1 MMELSKEL
9 ERLGRMVEELVIE
22 VRDMRL
28 ILERLLNR
36 KLKGSGKVG
45 KVLGVE
51 DLSRDEVWVLGE
63 FIKWLDRKMEEWGGG
78 YKVERVEGFDEGRGI
93 VILSK
98 ETMYEF
104 LDSLAVKFGYKRHS
118 VLGLLA
124 DVGLLKFWQTGGK
137 RQFCIA
143 VRVDK
148 PMRGG
153 IVSGRFVIV
162 YDRFKELKE
171 RVGEM
176 MEISRR
182 VKGMMVAGEPMV
194 VRDEVGEGGLAVDT
208 EDGLEGEEVID

>member
-9 ERLGRMVEELVIE
+9 ERLSRLVEELVIE

-36 KLKGSGKVG
+36 KLKGVGKVG

-78 YKVERVEGFDEGRGI
+78 YKVESVEGFDEGKGV

-143 VRVDK
+143 IRVDK
-148 PMRGG
+148 PMKGG

-171 RVGEM
+171 RVVEM
-176 MEISRR
+176 LEIKRKIKSA
-182 VKGMMVAGEPMV
+182 VVAGEPVMV
-194 VRDEVGEGGLAVDT
+194 QDVVGEGLLIPESSLD
-208 EDGLEGEEVID
+208 DSPF

>member
-1 MMELSKEL
+1 
-9 ERLGRMVEELVIE
+9 MVEELVIE

-63 FIKWLDRKMEEWGGG
+63 FIKWLDRKVEEWGGG

-182 VKGMMVAGEPMV
+182 VKGMMVASEPMV

-208 EDGLEGEEVID
+208 EDGLEGEGEEVID

>member
-9 ERLGRMVEELVIE
+9 ERLGWLVEELVIE

-36 KLKGSGKVG
+36 KLKGVGKVG

-78 YKVERVEGFDEGRGI
+78 YKVESVEGFDEGKGV

-171 RVGEM
+171 RVVEM
-176 MEISRR
+176 LEIKRKIKSA
-182 VKGMMVAGEPMV
+182 VVAGEPVMV
-194 VRDEVGEGGLAVDT
+194 QDVVGEGLLIPESSLD
-208 EDGLEGEEVID
+208 DPPF